1 MAQRTPLYDWHKTK
15 GAQIT
20 EFGGWDMPVRYTSI
34 NEEHEAV
41 RTAAGLFDISHMG
54 RLLFQ
59 GPDAGDFLQHIF
71 TNDVD
76 SMSPG
81 QVRYGLLCNEQGG
94 VLDDVLV
101 YRLDTFWMMVVNASN
116 REKICAWIEKH
127 IANYNV
133 DMVDKTLDWGMLAIQ
148 GPDSRKLTEAQAP
161 AAAKLKNYYA
171 TTRMTQPGHMRIW
184 SRTGYTGELGWEV
197 IVANDELQA
206 LVEHIFDDVAP
217 TQGVELKPC
226 GLGARDT
233 LRLEAGMPLYGHEL
247 SEDIDPFQAGLGW
260 VVKLNKGEFIGKKA
274 LEHHDSNTGKPYRVG
289 LEIEGKRIARE
300 GAKVFRDKEE
310 VGHVTSGTLSPTLNK
325 VIAMAFLTPDAA
337 HPDTECEVEIR
348 GKLSPAK
355 VIHLPFYSRKKK

>member
-1 MAQRTPLYDWHKTK
+1 MTQRTPLYDWHKAK

-20 EFGGWDMPVRYTSI
+20 EFGGWEMPVRYTSI
-34 NEEHEAV
+34 GEEHNAV
-41 RTAAGLFDISHMG
+41 RTGVGLFDISHMG

-71 TNDVD
+71 TNDVE

-81 QVRYGLLCNEQGG
+81 QVRYGLICNQEGG

-116 REKICAWIEKH
+116 REKINAWIEQHKS
-127 IANYNV
+127 NYNV
-133 DMVDKTLDWGMLAIQ
+133 TVVDKTLDWGMLAIQ
-148 GPDSRKLTEAQAP
+148 GPEARKIAEGQAP

-184 SRTGYTGELGWEV
+184 SRTGYTGELGWEIV
-197 IVANDELQA
+197 VANEEVQP
-206 LVEHIFDDVAP
+206 LVELLVNTVAP
-217 TQGVELKPC
+217 EQGVELIPC

-247 SEDIDPFQAGLGW
+247 SEEIDPFQAGLGW
-260 VVKLNKGEFIGKKA
+260 AVKLNKGEFIGKTA
-274 LEHHDSNTGKPYRVG
+274 LEKHDNNTGKPHRVG

-300 GAKVFRDKEE
+300 GAKVLHNGTE
-310 VGHVTSGTLSPTLNK
+310 VGHVTSGTLSPTLEK
-325 VIAMAFLTPDAA
+325 VIAMAFVTPDAA
-337 HPDTECEVEIR
+337 HLDTECEVDVR

-355 VIHLPFYSRKKK
+355 VIPLPFYSRKKK